1 MSALQTGYR
10 VELEGFA
17 GPLDLLLYLVRR
29 SELDVR
35 QIPIARITSQFLSFL
50 EVLHLLDLDLIGD
63 FVVLASTL
71 VEIKSREVLPHP
83 DADADECAPL
93 DDDPKGELIT
103 RLLAYKRYKVVA
115 TALDQRASEW
125 QRRYPRLSDDR
136 PTVGRDHAA
145 DTIREVELWD
155 LVSALSRVL
164 HKHQIEQT
172 SAVRYEDT
180 PIHVHV
186 AHIAETVRHAGRVPF
201 SRFFEGTNR
210 RSRIIGIFLAILE
223 LLRHH
228 AFRAEQPEAYGEIYV
243 MPPVG
248 DVAAS
253 DFAPGPDHSSSAR
266 NC

>member
-1 MSALQTGYR
+1 MSAAALQTGYR
-10 VELEGFA
+10 VDLDGFA

-29 SELDVR
+29 NELDVTR
-35 QIPIARITSQFLSFL
+35 IPLAKITSQFLSFL
-50 EVLHLLDLDLIGD
+50 EVLQFLDFDLIGD
-63 FVVLASTL
+63 FVVMASTL

-83 DADADECAPL
+83 EENVDESVPL

-103 RLLAYKRYKVVA
+103 RLLAYKRYKEVA
-115 TALDQRASEW
+115 TALDHRASEW

-145 DTIREVELWD
+145 DPIREVELWD

-164 HKHQIEQT
+164 HKHQVEQ
-172 SAVRYEDT
+172 SSSVRYEDT
-180 PIHVHV
+180 PIHIHV
-186 AHIAETVRHAGRVPF
+186 THIAETVRHAGRVPF

-228 AFRAEQPEAYGEIYV
+228 AFRAEQPEAYGEI
-243 MPPVG
+243 
-248 DVAAS
+248 
-253 DFAPGPDHSSSAR
+253 
-266 NC
+266 